1 MQSNCN
7 WCGATFIK
15 KNSVHKF
22 CSSSCKKK
30 SWRKENSKPEFP
42 TFIQK
47 PVRTT
52 RQPSTTKREYILTPA
67 PIPPTPSIRLGNDID
82 IDKEIERLE
91 RRKIAIMQTD
101 EDKPVLKEREP
112 VISKNPLRDAKERKV
127 MDTVMAAFDEMLVQK
142 RKSEIKLGFHSK
154 KEIEKK
160 IIKLEGKR
168 QKVIRQVNKL
178 NKAIRKYVKDISK
191 DINKGRMSNNRGQSK
206 IDKVRDKEVKDLV
219 DIVKNRDWILLYDED
234 YYFV

>member
-1 MQSNCN
+1 MQANCD
-7 WCGATFIK
+7 WCGESFIK
-15 KNSVHKF
+15 KNSVHRF

-47 PVRTT
+47 PVRAT
-52 RQPSTTKREYILTPA
+52 RQTFTTKRESILTP
-67 PIPPTPSIRLGNDID
+67 PPTPSIRVGNDIE

-91 RRKIAIMQTD
+91 LRKLAIMQTN
-101 EDKPVLKEREP
+101 EDKPVFKEKEP
-112 VISKNPLRDAKERKV
+112 VISKNPLRDAKEKKV
-127 MDTVMAAFDEMLVQK
+127 MDTVMTAFDQMLIQK

-191 DINKGRMSNNRGQSK
+191 DINKGRMSNARGQSK

-219 DIVKNRDWILLYDED
+219 DIVKKRDWILLYDED